1 MAEQAQV
8 TSVDAIEAFRSSL
21 IVYLSKARP
30 TLEEISSD
38 VLRIRQWL
46 ENDRR
51 DHWAREMKR
60 RLRELE
66 QAQAE
71 LFSARLSRL
80 QQPTA
85 AQYMAAHRAQRAV
98 REAEEKQRVLK
109 KWERE
114 LEGRTEPMVKL
125 IDQLHG
131 FLSSEMVKAVAY
143 LGEIVESLQAYA
155 EVQPRPA
162 TPVPALS
169 SASDPPPPETE
180 PS

>member
-1 MAEQAQV
+1 MAEQQAQV

-21 IVYLSKARP
+21 IVFLSKARP

-38 VLRIRQWL
+38 VLRTRSWL
-46 ENDRR
+46 ENDQR
-51 DHWAREMKR
+51 DHWTRELKR

-85 AQYMAAHRAQRAV
+85 AQHMAAQRAQHAV

-109 KWERE
+109 KWQRE
-114 LEGRTEPMVKL
+114 LEG
-125 IDQLHG
+125 
-131 FLSSEMVKAVAY
+131 
-143 LGEIVESLQAYA
+143 
-155 EVQPRPA
+155 
-162 TPVPALS
+162 
-169 SASDPPPPETE
+169 
-180 PS
+180 

>member
-21 IVYLSKARP
+21 IVFLSKARP

-38 VLRIRQWL
+38 VLRTRQWL
-46 ENDRR
+46 ENDQR
-51 DHWAREMKR
+51 DHWTREMKR

-71 LFSARLSRL
+71 LFSAKLSRL
-80 QQPTA
+80 AKPTA
-85 AQYMAAHRAQRAV
+85 AQYMASHHAQRAV
-98 REAEEKQRVLK
+98 HEAEEKQRVLK

-125 IDQLHG
+125 IDQLHR
-131 FLSSEMVKAVAY
+131 FLNSEMVKAVAY
-143 LGEIVESLQAYA
+143 LGEVVKTLQAYA
-155 EVQPRPA
+155 EVHTPSA
-162 TPVPALS
+162 TPAPALKPV
-169 SASDPPPPETE
+169 SDPAPPEPE